1 MLFDLAIGFPFGV
14 LVGKAR
20 IALYMGRYTL
30 CPCPKPNRPP
40 GAIIRVVGLLRR
52 NLFPVLPSVKWE
64 LLSFLELLF
73 HLFLARLKLRI
84 AAPMAFPCPAV
95 SRGGMPYN

>member
-1 MLFDLAIGFPFGV
+1 MLFDLAIGVPFGA

-40 GAIIRVVGLLRR
+40 GAIIRVVGLLRS
-52 NLFPVLPSVKWE
+52 NLFAVLLSVQRELPS
-64 LLSFLELLF
+64 LLELLF
-73 HLFLARLKLRI
+73 H
-84 AAPMAFPCPAV
+84 
-95 SRGGMPYN
+95 